1 MKAGVPRVNIR
12 FTMRHVFRRLKAQI
26 SWVLANGE
34 PDWDRTSDPLIK
46 SQMLYH

>member
-1 MKAGVPRVNIR
+1 LL
-12 FTMRHVFRRLKAQI
+12 FRQRQETDF
-26 SWVLANGE
+26 VGE